1 MNWRNTLG
9 LGDPKRAKTRP
20 PTGTSWD
27 RIPDTISDITH
38 PEFATTGTE
47 WDGLSDEVLQCYAKT
62 EAELRLWHEAGALP
76 GTTVMPNGHVVD
88 GVNFAPYDG
97 AGKAWQARVASYNK
111 IPLTM
116 DDNWTRQVLEK
127 AQKLV
132 PKNTPI
138 NVQRWFD
145 QIPHYYQRL
154 TKNYMNLKNEKLEKI
169 SWHKALSPTTQMAR
183 IIAIDAILTNRLRN
197 SLKLTKEITD
207 TISIDY
213 FDEDTLKLQ
222 VNQSALAHAL
232 LAMPEA
238 TATDVRC
245 KLIVYLKTI
254 GFTDCAETGHKNA
267 RRAEERIWTDTG
279 DLPTTSKDKNHCW
292 FRLARCEGVDDN
304 YASDGYEAPWK
315 MEGNKRYTINEPQML
330 AEAEENIERL
340 KSDIRAKKLLTY
352 MESPTASGSSPA
364 R

>member
-1 MNWRNTLG
+1 MDWRSKLG
-9 LGDPKRAKTRP
+9 LPQAYP
-20 PTGTSWD
+20 PQRHKSKSSSWD
-27 RIPDTISDITH
+27 RIPDTVNDLTNPKFANTGSD
-38 PEFATTGTE
+38 
-47 WDGLSDEVLQCYAKT
+47 WDSLSDEVLQCYAQT
-62 EAELRLWHEAGALP
+62 ETQLRPQHEAGTLP
-76 GTTVMPNGHVVD
+76 GPAITPHGVVN

-97 AGKAWQARVASYNK
+97 AGEAWQARVASYNK

-127 AQKLV
+127 AQELV

-213 FDEDTLKLQ
+213 FDEDTLELQ

-238 TATDVRC
+238 EATNVRC
-245 KLIVYLKTI
+245 KLIVYLKMI

-279 DLPTTSKDKNHCW
+279 DLPATSKDTNHCW
-292 FRLARCEGVDDN
+292 FRLARCEGVSDN

-340 KSDIRAKKLLTY
+340 KSDIRAKKLLAY
-352 MESPTASGSSPA
+352 LESPTASGSSPV